1 MAQNQETDNAWQGN
15 KEMNIQENS
24 TVTDDST
31 ENDDK
36 QSSWRPGDGEGEMK
50 EPTKNPTGAAGQSPA
65 EETETDNPGQN
76 P

>member
-24 TVTDDST
+24 SVTDDAA

-36 QSSWRPGDGEGEMK
+36 QSSWRAGDGEGEMK
-50 EPTKNPTGAAGQSPA
+50 KPTENPTGAAGQSPA